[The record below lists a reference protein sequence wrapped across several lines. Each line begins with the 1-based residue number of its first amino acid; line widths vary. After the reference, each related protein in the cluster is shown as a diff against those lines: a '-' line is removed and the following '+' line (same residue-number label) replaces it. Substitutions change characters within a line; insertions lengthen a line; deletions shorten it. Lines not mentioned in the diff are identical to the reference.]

1 MVHKRMAARHVE
13 PGVLGQSLHFEFSGN
28 DAPNRFLKSSM
39 SEKLSS
45 WNPRILEDRGIPSDG
60 LINLY
65 KRWGEGGWGI
75 LLTGNVMLDYEN
87 LEGPGNAIIP
97 SGSPFSGD
105 RFQAFKA
112 LAYEAKKH
120 GSLIFAQLCHPGRQA
135 PDNVQKY
142 PISASDVQLEGRT
155 LGSLFGKPRAMVKE
169 DFAEV
174 IEGFAHAAEYCYRAG
189 FDGIELNAAHGY
201 LLTQFLSPS
210 TNLRTDQYGGSI
222 ENRSR
227 IIMEI
232 TDAIHAR
239 VPKTFSLAIKVNSVE
254 FQDGGFTT
262 EDSKIFCTQLER
274 AGFDWVE
281 LSGGTY
287 QAPAL
292 SHVRET
298 TKKREAYF
306 LEFAEM
312 IIPEL
317 KKTKVYVTGG
327 LSTVNAM
334 VNAVKSVHGV
344 GLARPSIHELDFP
357 RKVFE
362 EKVRSVPELM
372 LDEQDFPTS
381 SIAAGIQ
388 MRLVGNDKQ
397 PLDLSQKRHVEV
409 FDSTLKRFFAEM
421 AQNENGEK
429 YGFPDI
435 VNFPLNSYGT
445 PYSE

>member
-1 MVHKRMAARHVE
+1 MVPKRIPAQHVE
-13 PGVLGQSLHFEFSGN
+13 PGALGQLLQFTFSGKN
-28 DAPNRFLKSSM
+28 APNRFLKSSM

-45 WNPRILEDRGIPSDG
+45 WKPEVLEERGVPSTG

-65 KRWGEGGWGI
+65 RRWGEGGWGI
-75 LLTGNVMLDYEN
+75 LITGNVMLDYEN

-105 RFQAFKA
+105 RFQTFKT
-112 LAYEAKKH
+112 LAHEAKKH
-120 GSLIFAQLCHPGRQA
+120 GSLIFAQLCHPGRQT
-135 PDNVQKY
+135 PDNVQQH

-155 LGSLFGKPRAMVKE
+155 LGSLFAKPRAMVKE
-169 DFAEV
+169 DFDQV

-201 LLTQFLSPS
+201 LLTQFLSPT

-232 TDAIHAR
+232 TDAIRAR
-239 VPKTFSLAIKVNSVE
+239 VPKTFSLGIKVNSVE
-254 FQDGGFTT
+254 LQDGGFTT
-262 EDSKIFCTQLER
+262 EDAKIFCTQLEK

-292 SHVRET
+292 SHVRES

-327 LSTVNAM
+327 LRTVNAM

-362 EKVRSVPELM
+362 EKIRSVPELM

-397 PLDLSQKRHVEV
+397 PLDLSQKKHMQV
-409 FDSTLKRFFAEM
+409 FHSTLQRFFGEM
-421 AQNENGEK
+421 AQNADDFK

-435 VNFPLNSYGT
+435 IDFALNPYGT
-445 PYSE
+445 PYLE